1 MYTKNY
7 REIPVRETSQEG
19 VTERWLITGTQG
31 AENFSMRLLEVGPL
45 ISTPMHQHD
54 SEHEIFV
61 LVGKGEVITDEGT
74 FPIREGS
81 VVYVP
86 QNEVHQFINTG
97 ASALR
102 LLDSVMF
109 PSKVGK
115 NL

>member
-7 REIPVRETSQEG
+7 REISAKKTSVEG
-19 VTERWLITGTQG
+19 VTERWLITDEHG

-45 ISTPMHQHD
+45 VSTPMHHHN

-61 LVGKGEVITDEGT
+61 LVGRGEVITEEGT

-81 VVYVP
+81 VVYVRP
-86 QNEVHQFINTG
+86 NEVHQFINTG
-97 ASALR
+97 ASAMR

-109 PSKVGK
+109 PSKLTK
-115 NL
+115 

>member
-7 REIPVRETSQEG
+7 REIPAKETSVEG
-19 VTERWLITGTQG
+19 VTERWLITSEDG

-45 ISTPMHQHD
+45 ISTPQHQHD

-61 LVGKGEVITDEGT
+61 LVGRGEVVTEEGT

-97 ASALR
+97 ASAMR
-102 LLDSVMF
+102 LIDSVMF
-109 PSKVGK
+109 PSKVSK
-115 NL
+115 